1 MLRRQLE
8 ENLMAKVEVIDRAPS
23 VEDHLAK
30 ARHAADI
37 GDGPHT
43 VLHAQEAVCMALA
56 VLSEDIAALRSTLVN
71 RGG

>member
-1 MLRRQLE
+1 
-8 ENLMAKVEVIDRAPS
+8 MAMANVQPFDRAQT

-43 VLHAQEAVCMALA
+43 VLHAQQAVCMAVAALG
-56 VLSEDIAALRSTLVN
+56 EDIAALRSALAN